1 MNSKNKNNNN
11 NNNRNNNNSNNIS
24 SPPLPPSPS
33 TPTFHIMTLNVQGL
47 NSKKK
52 QHQLSHMMDLHHI
65 SILGLS
71 ETKLS
76 NSVAPYIFKKSSN
89 YKLYSHNTD
98 NNINSSGVSLLLSKE
113 MDKYVH
119 KHESY
124 KGHIIYVD
132 LFMKGHIKLRII
144 QIYLHA
150 TTTGNRPDIE
160 DIYEHLFKFIEK
172 ALDNNFKI
180 ILMGDFNLKYDEFNK
195 EYKRKGHA
203 HWKFDIF
210 RRLEQLNFTDLIPLY
225 HSDVSAF
232 DTFHSKNQNL
242 SSSRIDAIWVSSNLL
257 MDTLSADNFPI
268 DLFNTDHD
276 GVNVT
281 LIRQGLFNQN
291 SHAILKQH
299 SIKKHV
305 FFYGKMTSDKWD
317 KFSSHFEP
325 IAYSLSSSFNIH
337 NCSTLNSAWTEIRKS
352 IMESANR
359 YIDNHFT
366 STEHKQEFH
375 PKHISA
381 LSTHLKAL
389 NNILKII
396 AVDKVDNNYTFLID
410 NDNKNWIV
418 IIKDNNNDLLITDPT
433 RIKEIVNDHF
443 QKCPGSK
450 NVDKVIPSAW
460 SSFYQPIETIDPNIY
475 QNLMS
480 PPSDNEWSLILS
492 ALPKDKASGP
502 SGISNEMLIHL
513 GPNMRSLIF
522 DFISKCLDL
531 ADTPDKWRL
540 AHVYP
545 IPKPKM
551 WECNLNNTRPITL
564 LETLRKAVVCLLNNR
579 LAKIFVD
586 YNILKGTQFA
596 GLP

>member
-1 MNSKNKNNNN
+1 
-11 NNNRNNNNSNNIS
+11 
-24 SPPLPPSPS
+24 
-33 TPTFHIMTLNVQGL
+33 
-47 NSKKK
+47 
-52 QHQLSHMMDLHHI
+52 
-65 SILGLS
+65 
-71 ETKLS
+71 
-76 NSVAPYIFKKSSN
+76 
-89 YKLYSHNTD
+89 
-98 NNINSSGVSLLLSKE
+98 
-113 MDKYVH
+113 
-119 KHESY
+119 
-124 KGHIIYVD
+124 
-132 LFMKGHIKLRII
+132 MKGHIKLRII

-150 TTTGNRPDIE
+150 FTTGNHPDIK
-160 DIYEHLFKFIEK
+160 DIYEHLFKFIEE

-195 EYKRKGHA
+195 EYKRKGRA

-210 RRLEQLNFTDLIPLY
+210 RQLDQLNFTDLIPLY

-281 LIRQGLFNQN
+281 LIRQ
-291 SHAILKQH
+291 
-299 SIKKHV
+299 
-305 FFYGKMTSDKWD
+305 
-317 KFSSHFEP
+317 EP
-325 IAYSLSSSFNIH
+325 IAYSLSFSLNIH
-337 NCSTLNSAWTEIRKS
+337 NRSTLNSVWTDIWKS

-366 STEHKQEFH
+366 STEHKQEFR

-381 LSTHLKAL
+381 LSAHLKVL

-410 NDNKNWIV
+410 NDNKNWMYYRTRIKYIIQTYNLPNTLLYPKKLSLQHSFLNNVREKIIALRKMLLALYESQVRSDEDKRIKDFIKSRCDNYKDNQGLIV
-418 IIKDNNNDLLITDPT
+418 LIKDNNNNLLITDPT

-450 NVDKVIPSAW
+450 NANKVILPAW

-480 PPSDNEWSLILS
+480 LPSDNEWSLILS

-531 ADTPDKWRL
+531 ADTPDEWRL
-540 AHVYP
+540 AHVYL

-551 WECNLNNTRPITL
+551 WDCNLNNTRPITL
-564 LETLRKAVVCLLNNR
+564 LETLRKAVVRLLNNR

-586 YNILKGTQFA
+586 YNILKETQFA
-596 GLP
+596 GLPGSSTFEPLRIINEVLQDAKETHKELWLLSQDMSKA